1 MLIVTLNLSLVNGET
16 IIIGGDATPPDSLI
30 KNDTVIEDTITGEGL
45 FLGNATS
52 EDIEKLIL
60 AINERT
66 DLNERYLI
74 YREVQ
79 ENRSLNTL
87 ENLAT
92 ALDQNNKLYGEFSS
106 LLDKKDKQIE
116 TANSNLL
123 NLQNK
128 VDRLPLLIG
137 IFAVV
142 TFILGVFLT
151 RLYITLRQSKKAFTI
166 VRWIRSVFPFVIGQP
181 EVEVGTSRE
190 IESKPNYV
198 ILGLMGIIIIVIV
211 VVVFL

>member
-1 MLIVTLNLSLVNGET
+1 MNLSLVNAET
-16 IIIGGDATPPDSLI
+16 IIIGGNATPPASLI
-30 KNDTVIEDTITGEGL
+30 QNDTVIEDTISGDGF

-66 DLNERYLI
+66 DLNERYLVF
-74 YREVQ
+74 REVQ
-79 ENRSLNTL
+79 ENRTMTTL
-87 ENLAT
+87 ENLAV
-92 ALDQNNKLYGEFSS
+92 ALDNNNKLYGEFGS
-106 LLDKKDKQIE
+106 LLEKKDKQIE

-128 VDRLPLLIG
+128 VDRIPLMIG

-142 TFILGVFLT
+142 TFIMGVFLT

-190 IESKPNYV
+190 VSSKPNYV
-198 ILGLMGIIIIVIV
+198 MLALLGVIVLVIV

>member
-1 MLIVTLNLSLVNGET
+1 MNLSLVNAET
-16 IIIGGDATPPDSLI
+16 IVIGGDATPPASLI
-30 KNDTVIEDTITGEGL
+30 QNDTVVEDTITGDGF

-60 AINERT
+60 SINERT
-66 DLNERYLI
+66 ELNERYLI
-74 YREVQ
+74 FREVQ
-79 ENRSLNTL
+79 ENRTMTTL

-128 VDRLPLLIG
+128 VDRIPLLIG

-142 TFILGVFLT
+142 TFVMGVFLT

-190 IESKPNYV
+190 AESKPNYF
-198 ILGLMGIIIIVIV
+198 ILGLMGIIVIVIV